1 MDLSLQQQQQQ
12 HGAMPGELFPDHHHG
27 EHHLMQ
33 HQALAKGDYVTASS
47 LRHFQQSQQQGQNS
61 SPTSQQQLQ
70 ASLGLGQIDQHGHP
84 LPVLHHQQFHH
95 VSMAQ
100 SAQAAAAAA
109 AAAVAAAT
117 ASGFPPQRGD
127 QQQDPDQDQQG
138 EQERHQDQQE
148 QRQQDQNQPR
158 QLRAGSPQQ
167 GGAMQAA
174 DPQQQ
179 AQQAQ
184 QALQKR
190 KGQGD
195 PAAGSALHACSAPTD
210 MAGNPLRRTLWIR
223 FKHGRPTEVEL
234 EEDEL
239 HIDHLKKRLKLLF
252 PKMLGHVE
260 VFEFSIRHSAADH
273 GCVPEDFPLDHL
285 REGNRA
291 AAPLLVD
298 APEPTP
304 NLASAALVAVAP
316 PVCLDPAAGPG
327 GVNLSYVVDG
337 GRDDAFGAM
346 GAVPG
351 SLSGKGIGMGP
362 GGMGGGGMHCDPD
375 EMRGLFHPE
384 AAAPPPAEV
393 KVGGR
398 KRKNAAGG
406 GGGGAGGA
414 GGGSQGMAH
423 LGGNG
428 LTEIS
433 PNSRSKKAADG
444 LHKGQSIIMRY
455 NNEDVAKARIVS
467 CERSGFCKVRLHSL
481 ITDGSTLLYENSLPS
496 GLRIPLSEVGS
507 QEFLWPRADC
517 RRDYYSYSEKADN
530 SQASS

>member
-1 MDLSLQQQQQQ
+1 
-12 HGAMPGELFPDHHHG
+12 
-27 EHHLMQ
+27 MQ
-33 HQALAKGDYVTASS
+33 T
-47 LRHFQQSQQQGQNS
+47 
-61 SPTSQQQLQ
+61 
-70 ASLGLGQIDQHGHP
+70 
-84 LPVLHHQQFHH
+84 
-95 VSMAQ
+95 
-100 SAQAAAAAA
+100 
-109 AAAVAAAT
+109 
-117 ASGFPPQRGD
+117 
-127 QQQDPDQDQQG
+127 
-138 EQERHQDQQE
+138 
-148 QRQQDQNQPR
+148 
-158 QLRAGSPQQ
+158 
-167 GGAMQAA
+167 A

-190 KGQGD
+190 KGPGD

-210 MAGNPLRRTLWIR
+210 LAGNPLRRTLWIR

-298 APEPTP
+298 APEPM
-304 NLASAALVAVAP
+304 AP

-351 SLSGKGIGMGP
+351 SLAGKGIGMGP

-375 EMRGLFHPE
+375 DMRQLFHPE
-384 AAAPPPAEV
+384 AAPPPPAEV

-406 GGGGAGGA
+406 GAGGAGGA
-414 GGGSQGMAH
+414 GGSGGMAH
-423 LGGNG
+423 LGANG

>member
-1 MDLSLQQQQQQ
+1 
-12 HGAMPGELFPDHHHG
+12 
-27 EHHLMQ
+27 MQ
-33 HQALAKGDYVTASS
+33 T
-47 LRHFQQSQQQGQNS
+47 
-61 SPTSQQQLQ
+61 
-70 ASLGLGQIDQHGHP
+70 
-84 LPVLHHQQFHH
+84 
-95 VSMAQ
+95 
-100 SAQAAAAAA
+100 
-109 AAAVAAAT
+109 
-117 ASGFPPQRGD
+117 
-127 QQQDPDQDQQG
+127 
-138 EQERHQDQQE
+138 
-148 QRQQDQNQPR
+148 
-158 QLRAGSPQQ
+158 
-167 GGAMQAA
+167 A

-190 KGQGD
+190 KGPGD

-210 MAGNPLRRTLWIR
+210 LAGNPLRRTLWIR

-298 APEPTP
+298 APEPTSMHRSWSSLLHSASALVAVAAPTAATSPHSQGSLQVHGAHGMMPSANGTLTLQMVPTPPDRLTAP

-351 SLSGKGIGMGP
+351 SLAGKGIGMGP

-375 EMRGLFHPE
+375 DMRQLFHPE
-384 AAAPPPAEV
+384 AAPPPPAEV

-406 GGGGAGGA
+406 GAGGAGGA
-414 GGGSQGMAH
+414 GGSGGMAH
-423 LGGNG
+423 LGANG